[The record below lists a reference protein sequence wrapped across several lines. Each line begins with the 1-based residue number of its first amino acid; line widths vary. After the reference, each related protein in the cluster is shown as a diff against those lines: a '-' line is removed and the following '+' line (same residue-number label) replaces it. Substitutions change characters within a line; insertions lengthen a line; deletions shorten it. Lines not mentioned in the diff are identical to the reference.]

1 MTLDIDASNYLFNAC
16 QLRSEEST
24 RDNYAAD
31 LQRSLQGELSTPELA
46 RQFFQST
53 YPTIGMKDIC
63 RGIFS
68 RLRQGDASNEPSVYR
83 LGSSFGGG
91 KTHTLIAL
99 AGAARYSQLIREGE
113 TTVPVEFAP
122 EEPVRLVTFTGE
134 NSDVE
139 RGALMPGSSN
149 VRAKSLIGQIA
160 WQLGGEAAFNEF
172 RTYDENLTSP
182 GSEDIRRL
190 LGRGPVLFWLT
201 SWCSGLIG
209 LKILDWPLGCPI

>member
-1 MTLDIDASNYLFNAC
+1 MMTFGISASNHLFNAC
-16 QLRSEEST
+16 KLRSEEST

-63 RGIFS
+63 RGIFG
-68 RLRQGDASNEPSVYR
+68 RLKQGDASNEPSVYR

-99 AGAARYSQLIREGE
+99 AGAARHPQLIREGE

-122 EEPVRLVTFTGE
+122 GE
-134 NSDVE
+134 TCTAGDLH
-139 RGALMPGSSN
+139 RG
-149 VRAKSLIGQIA
+149 KQ
-160 WQLGGEAAFNEF
+160 
-172 RTYDENLTSP
+172 
-182 GSEDIRRL
+182 RR
-190 LGRGPVLFWLT
+190 
-201 SWCSGLIG
+201 
-209 LKILDWPLGCPI
+209 

>member
-1 MTLDIDASNYLFNAC
+1 MRGRREGNNMAFHISPTNYLFNAC

-31 LQRSLQGELSTPELA
+31 LQRSLQGELSNPESA

-68 RLRQGDASNEPSVYR
+68 RLKQGNASNEPSVYR

-99 AGAARYSQLIREGE
+99 AGAASARPTDTGGRNANPGQLRSRREC
-113 TTVPVEFAP
+113 
-122 EEPVRLVTFTGE
+122 
-134 NSDVE
+134 
-139 RGALMPGSSN
+139 
-149 VRAKSLIGQIA
+149 
-160 WQLGGEAAFNEF
+160 
-172 RTYDENLTSP
+172 TS
-182 GSEDIRRL
+182 GDLHRR
-190 LGRGPVLFWLT
+190 
-201 SWCSGLIG
+201 
-209 LKILDWPLGCPI
+209 KQ

>member
-1 MTLDIDASNYLFNAC
+1 MTLDIDVSNYLFNAC
-16 QLRSEEST
+16 RLRSEEST

-99 AGAARYSQLIREGE
+99 AGAS
-113 TTVPVEFAP
+113 
-122 EEPVRLVTFTGE
+122 
-134 NSDVE
+134 
-139 RGALMPGSSN
+139 
-149 VRAKSLIGQIA
+149 
-160 WQLGGEAAFNEF
+160 
-172 RTYDENLTSP
+172 
-182 GSEDIRRL
+182 
-190 LGRGPVLFWLT
+190 PVLPIDT
-201 SWCSGLIG
+201 GKRNNGPGRIRSRGTCSAGDIHWR
-209 LKILDWPLGCPI
+209 KQ